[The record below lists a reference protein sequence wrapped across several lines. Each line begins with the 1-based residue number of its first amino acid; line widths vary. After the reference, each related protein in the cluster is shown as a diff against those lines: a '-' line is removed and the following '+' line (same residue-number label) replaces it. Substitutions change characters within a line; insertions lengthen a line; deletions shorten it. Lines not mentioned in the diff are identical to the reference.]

1 MKVLI
6 VPLLSLAAMLAP
18 ATAQQVTIIPPAK
31 AAPTNL
37 PPLTLATAIELAIL
51 GHSDIAIAQRELAAL
66 EADAS
71 QAALLPNP
79 TVEFLQE
86 GQDRENRSTT
96 VQIAIPVELS
106 GKRAARRDVAM
117 IEVDV
122 GRQVLSA
129 TRTKVRAEAVAVF
142 YELYLAGERVRLARA
157 SAASA
162 AGSSEAASRRVIAGK
177 ISPVEET
184 RARVAEAAVQI
195 ELVQARR
202 DWEEARLRMTAM
214 WRDGGASFDT
224 VAEPAE
230 PLPALPS
237 LPDLASRIDS
247 SPALAKARLEVERRQ
262 AMARLEQA
270 RRVPDLSLLVG
281 SKREG
286 PDNRRQ
292 TILGLSLPL
301 PLFDRN
307 QGAVLASLRRSAKA
321 RDELAGAAV
330 TLRTDMAR
338 AHARLAAALQ
348 EVAIIQSDI
357 LPGAQSAADAA
368 AKGFDLGKFSFLEV
382 LDAQRTL
389 FYSKSQYVKAVA
401 EAHRAAAEIAGAV
414 DQEVRPARGPAPIQ
428 EKP

>member
-18 ATAQQVTIIPPAK
+18 ATAQQASIVPRAT

-37 PPLTLATAIELAIL
+37 PPLTLATAIDLAVL
-51 GHSDIAIAQRELAAL
+51 GHADIAIAQRELSAL

-79 TVEFLQE
+79 SIEYVRE

-96 VQIAIPVELS
+96 LQLAIPFELG

-117 IEVDV
+117 LEVDV
-122 GRQVLSA
+122 VRQVLAA
-129 TRTKVRAEAVAVF
+129 TQTRVRAEAVAVF

-157 SAASA
+157 SADA
-162 AGSSEAASRRVIAGK
+162 AGRSSQAASRRVIAGK

-202 DWEEARLRMTAM
+202 DWEDARLRMTAM
-214 WRDGGASFDT
+214 WRGGGPAFST

-237 LPDLASRIDS
+237 LPDLAARIDS
-247 SPALAKARLEVERRQ
+247 SPALAKARLEVKRRQ
-262 AMARLEQA
+262 AMAKLEQA
-270 RRVPDLSLLVG
+270 RRVPDVSLLVG
-281 SKREG
+281 TKREG
-286 PDNRRQ
+286 PDHRRQ
-292 TILGLSLPL
+292 AIVGLSLPL

-307 QGAVLASLRRSAKA
+307 QGAVLASLRRSDKA
-321 RDELAGAAV
+321 RDELAGAGV

-357 LPGAQSAADAA
+357 LPGAQSASDAA
-368 AKGFDLGKFSFLEV
+368 TKGFDLGKFSFLEV

-389 FYSKSQYVKAVA
+389 FHSKSQYVKAVA
-401 EAHRAAAEIAGAV
+401 EAHRAAADIAGAV
-414 DQEVRPARGPAPIQ
+414 DQEARPVRGHTPIQ